1 MNENST
7 YSNENNKEYKNN
19 KSNNYILSEQNIENK
34 STFEKIIFLQGL
46 LKQLTSA
53 KDRFEGIKDKM
64 ISKINNN
71 CFNYYK
77 SKIGI
82 KQIYDYCESNNP
94 DIYNEYIFLPDAK
107 SILLNKYESI
117 YKTFFIFRNDNSKL
131 LKIIKSSPVE
141 YHKELSN
148 FLVHFFYENTINN
161 SFNNDELILLIY
173 LVLENLIL
181 KKLSEKN
188 NYSTNKKLF
197 LNNNFEYHLIK
208 QLTRRTDIRN
218 YLCSIL
224 SDLLLKIENYRDHLF
239 IEIEKIDDAK
249 EKKNKNENDNESNI
263 LFDDPDF
270 NFGEAK
276 TLKKSNN
283 KNIKKSKKNKLKDTL
298 DQFLFIKDVAPIN
311 IIRSSNIYKSRKS
324 IRLNQPKIKLFDIN
338 NFDEGNDFEFL
349 QKFDEPNG
357 GRSKKEKMIDPF
369 FEENNIDIIYLNDKL
384 EEYKNLDNNEISIM
398 KKYLDNQINE
408 INSKKENKDIFSN
421 NLINKAFEQIKKD
434 YNMDNYNY
442 LINTIKKNY
451 LKITSFIKELLDILN
466 ENINSLPYTIKCI
479 SNIIEILI
487 EKKYSKLNISNYDKI
502 MFKISFFMGNIILP
516 ILSNPE
522 YNGIITNEVT
532 SKITKENLKV
542 ISKIFKQIISGHLFS
557 NKTEPEYT
565 IFNKFIFGIMPEI
578 FKIVNNI
585 QQNFNLPDFIINYF
599 NTSDQIDDENRNIN
613 YDYFKENNNN
623 ETIQFQSISFS
634 YKILYIFIHII
645 LIEKEYFITNNKNE
659 EEKKI
664 FNEIINYKELIKKW
678 YNNGVKN
685 KKKEFFFLSNINYQK
700 ELKEKMNLIIA
711 KNYHELM
718 LPNNEKKN
726 DNLILYEF
734 KNCLLGVLAYVNI
747 LHKENFENLI
757 LRKEQKIHNKNII
770 ELLYQNK
777 LNEIYK
783 NVKFDSVL
791 ENEISNN
798 GKNKDNDNINYKDD
812 LDFKSIIFPYIMN
825 SAKYEIGFNLDIEKN
840 KKITIFMSYIQLHL
854 NNIPRI
860 YYKNNYSFLFTELI
874 KESIELINL
883 LNNTS
888 ILNHFH
894 LKILEGNKLN
904 SIINNHYLQ
913 IKNMEKSISI
923 QYLFHKTSFLSK
935 FNTTQRK
942 GLITKI
948 EYKIVKENDSLMPN
962 VDTIL
967 SLLDVLPDFRKY
979 ENKVE
984 DIIDLEEK
992 VEFADSLNKYFY
1004 DLKNQIKNE
1013 EIIKRFTIDEVD
1025 SISVELENHILFKL
1039 YDKIYPSTSTKNDIE
1054 FYKKCCCLDFVKP
1067 ENLIKDKKIINEKLW
1082 KTSMNYINEADEKY
1096 TPIDK
1101 LKCYGKA
1108 FSILQNSIN
1117 FCSGKEELGVDDTV
1131 PPLIYIFIK
1140 SKPKNLISNYNFCTL
1155 FLNPL
1160 LSKKEFGI
1168 ILSQIGLVMNV
1179 IKDMT
1184 HKDLINIS
1192 EEEFKN
1198 NYNNILYKIENNK

>member
-1 MNENST
+1 MNENSIN
-7 YSNENNKEYKNN
+7 SNENNKENKNN
-19 KSNNYILSEQNIENK
+19 KSKNNILSEQNIENK

-71 CFNYYK
+71 SFNYYK

-82 KQIYDYCESNNP
+82 KQIYDYCQSSNP
-94 DIYNEYIFLPDAK
+94 DIYNEYILLPDAK

-131 LKIIKSSPVE
+131 LKLIKSSPVE
-141 YHKELSN
+141 YHKELTN
-148 FLVHFFYENTINN
+148 FLVLFFYENTINN
-161 SFNNDELILLIY
+161 SMNNDELILLIY

-181 KKLSEKN
+181 KKLPEKSK
-188 NYSTNKKLF
+188 YSTNKKLF

-239 IEIEKIDDAK
+239 IEIEKIDEAK
-249 EKKNKNENDNESNI
+249 EKKNKDENDNESNI

-270 NFGEAK
+270 NFGEVK

-311 IIRSSNIYKSRKS
+311 IIRSSNLYKSRKS
-324 IRLNQPKIKLFDIN
+324 IHLNQPKIKLFDIN
-338 NFDEGNDFEFL
+338 HFDEGNDFELL

-357 GRSKKEKMIDPF
+357 GNCKKEKMIDLF
-369 FEENNIDIIYLNDKL
+369 FEENNIDIISLNDKL
-384 EEYKNLDNNEISIM
+384 EEYKNLNSIM
-398 KKYLDNQINE
+398 KNYLENQINE
-408 INSKKENKDIFSN
+408 INSKKESKDIYSN
-421 NLINKAFEQIKKD
+421 NPINKAFEHIKKD

-451 LKITSFIKELLDILN
+451 LKITSFIKELLDRLN

-532 SKITKENLKV
+532 SKITKENIKV

-557 NKTEPEYT
+557 NKEDPEYT
-565 IFNKFIFGIMPEI
+565 IFNKFIIETMPDI

-585 QQNFNLPDFIINYF
+585 QQNFKLPDFIINYF
-599 NTSDQIDDENRNIN
+599 NRIDDENRNIN
-613 YDYFKENNNN
+613 YDYFKENNYN
-623 ETIQFQSISFS
+623 EKIQFQSICFS

-645 LIEKEYFITNNKNE
+645 IIEKEYFITNNKNE

-664 FNEIINYKELIKKW
+664 FNELINYKELIKKW
-678 YNNGVKN
+678 HKNGVKN
-685 KKKEFFFLSNINYQK
+685 KKKEFLFLSNINYQK
-700 ELKEKMNLIIA
+700 VLKEKMNLIIS

-747 LHKENFENLI
+747 LHEENFEKLI
-757 LRKEQKIHNKNII
+757 LRKEQKIYNKNII
-770 ELLYQNK
+770 ELLYQSR
-777 LNEIYK
+777 LNEKYK
-783 NVKFDSVL
+783 KVKFDSL
-791 ENEISNN
+791 LNNNEINN
-798 GKNKDNDNINYKDD
+798 NKDNYNKDD
-812 LDFKSIIFPYIMN
+812 LDFKKIIFPNIMN

-840 KKITIFMSYIQLHL
+840 KKITLFISYIQLHL

-860 YYKNNYSFLFTELI
+860 YSKNNYSFLFTELI
-874 KESIELINL
+874 KESKELINL

-894 LKILEGNKLN
+894 LKILEGKKLN

-913 IKNMEKSISI
+913 IKNMEKSICI
-923 QYLFHKTSFLSK
+923 QYLYHKTSFLSR
-935 FNTTQRK
+935 FNIIQRK
-942 GLITKI
+942 GLIAKV
-948 EYKIVKENDSLMPN
+948 EYKIVKENDALMPN

-967 SLLDVLPDFRKY
+967 SLLDVLPNFRKY

-992 VEFADSLNKYFY
+992 VEFADSLNKYFS

-1013 EIIKRFTIDEVD
+1013 EIIKKFNNEELNL
-1025 SISVELENHILFKL
+1025 ISVELENYILFKL
-1039 YDKIYPSTSTKNDIE
+1039 YDKIYPSTSTKNDIQ
-1054 FYKKCCCLDFVKP
+1054 FYKKCRCLDFVKP

-1140 SKPKNLISNYNFCTL
+1140 SKPKNLITNYNFCTL

-1160 LSKKEFGI
+1160 LSKKGYGI

-1184 HKDLINIS
+1184 HKDLINIT
-1192 EEEFKN
+1192 EEEFNN
-1198 NYNNILYKIENNK
+1198 NYNSILSKIENEK

>member
-1 MNENST
+1 MP
-7 YSNENNKEYKNN
+7 
-19 KSNNYILSEQNIENK
+19 L
-34 STFEKIIFLQGL
+34 IFGVLFVYG
-46 LKQLTSA
+46 
-53 KDRFEGIKDKM
+53 
-64 ISKINNN
+64 
-71 CFNYYK
+71 
-77 SKIGI
+77 
-82 KQIYDYCESNNP
+82 
-94 DIYNEYIFLPDAK
+94 
-107 SILLNKYESI
+107 
-117 YKTFFIFRNDNSKL
+117 
-131 LKIIKSSPVE
+131 
-141 YHKELSN
+141 
-148 FLVHFFYENTINN
+148 
-161 SFNNDELILLIY
+161 IY
-173 LVLENLIL
+173 LIFENLIL
-181 KKLSEKN
+181 TKLPQIY
-188 NYSTNKKLF
+188 NYSTIKKLF

-239 IEIEKIDDAK
+239 IEIGKIDESK
-249 EKKNKNENDNESNI
+249 EKKYKDENDNQSNI

-270 NFGEAK
+270 NFGEVK

-283 KNIKKSKKNKLKDTL
+283 KNIKKCKKNKLKDTL

-311 IIRSSNIYKSRKS
+311 IIRSSNLYKSRKS

-338 NFDEGNDFEFL
+338 NFDEENDFELL
-349 QKFDEPNG
+349 QKFDEPYENY
-357 GRSKKEKMIDPF
+357 RKEKMIDSF
-369 FEENNIDIIYLNDKL
+369 FEENNIDIIILNDKL
-384 EEYKNLDNNEISIM
+384 EEYKKLDNNEINISIM
-398 KKYLDNQINE
+398 KTYFNNQIND
-408 INSKKENKDIFSN
+408 INSKKESKDIYSN
-421 NLINKAFEQIKKD
+421 NQINKVFEQIKKD

-451 LKITSFIKELLDILN
+451 EKITSFIKELLDILN

-502 MFKISFFMGNIILP
+502 MFKVSFFMGNIILP

-542 ISKIFKQIISGHLFS
+542 LSKIFKQIISGHLFS
-557 NKTEPEYT
+557 NKIDPEYT
-565 IFNKFIFGIMPEI
+565 IFNKFIIETMPKI
-578 FKIVNNI
+578 FKIINNI
-585 QQNFNLPDFIINYF
+585 QQNFKLPDFIINYF
-599 NTSDQIDDENRNIN
+599 NTSDLINDENRNIN
-613 YDYFKENNNN
+613 YNYFKENYY
-623 ETIQFQSISFS
+623 ETIQFQSICFS
-634 YKILYIFIHII
+634 YHILYIFIHII

-678 YNNGVKN
+678 YNNGIKN
-685 KKKEFFFLSNINYQK
+685 KNKEFLFLSKINYQK
-700 ELKEKMNLIIA
+700 ELKEKMDLIIA

-718 LPNNEKKN
+718 LPNNDKKN

-734 KNCLLGVLAYVNI
+734 KNCLLGVLAFVNI

-757 LRKEQKIHNKNII
+757 MRKDEKIHNKNII
-770 ELLYQNK
+770 ELLYQNR
-777 LNEIYK
+777 LNKIYK
-783 NVKFDSVL
+783 NVKFDNAL
-791 ENEISNN
+791 ENEIENN
-798 GKNKDNDNINYKDD
+798 DNDIIIYNDD
-812 LDFKSIIFPYIMN
+812 LDFKNIIFPYIMN

-840 KKITIFMSYIQLHL
+840 KKITIFISYIQLHL
-854 NNIPRI
+854 SYIPKL
-860 YYKNNYSFLFTELI
+860 YSKNNYSFLFTELI
-874 KESIELINL
+874 KESKVLINL

-913 IKNMEKSISI
+913 IKNMEKSICI
-923 QYLFHKTSFLSK
+923 QYLYNKTSFLSK
-935 FNTTQRK
+935 FNISQRK
-942 GLITKI
+942 GVITKI

-962 VDTIL
+962 VDTIF
-967 SLLDVLPDFRKY
+967 SLLNILPDFRKY
-979 ENKVE
+979 EKKVE

-992 VEFADSLNKYFY
+992 VEFVDSLNKYFN
-1004 DLKNQIKNE
+1004 DLKSQIKKE
-1013 EIIKRFTIDEVD
+1013 EIIKKFNNEDLNLI
-1025 SISVELENHILFKL
+1025 SIELENYILFKL
-1039 YDKIYPSTSTKNDIE
+1039 YDKIYPSTSTKKDIE
-1054 FYKKCCCLDFVKP
+1054 FYNKCCCLNFVKP

-1140 SKPKNLISNYNFCTL
+1140 SKPKNLITNYNFCTL
-1155 FLNPL
+1155 Y
-1160 LSKKEFGI
+1160 LSPILAKKEFGI

-1192 EEEFKN
+1192 EEEFNN
-1198 NYNNILYKIENNK
+1198 NYNDILSKIENEK